1 MKIRRWTS
9 TKISFSV
16 LKNIRGVRK
25 MAVIQLLN
33 YKRSNPAIQLS
44 LVDMLFDT
52 EKRNATYANYDSK
65 YQSTKEEDEI
75 FEEMR
80 ACYREED

>member
-1 MKIRRWTS
+1 
-9 TKISFSV
+9 
-16 LKNIRGVRK
+16 

-80 ACYREED
+80 ACYREEDWFGERNTNRRFYAKYRMY